1 MTFVCE
7 SGSLNRRVKK
17 ENRERKEQEVE
28 NRFFFYLW
36 IPSQI
41 ILSKRKGKKKNPWL
55 FGMLQR
61 HNILV
66 FLLQAETQLC
76 KTVTGWFTVSHNRS
90 WWLDYIPRHSR
101 QAIYFFFFS
110 FQAVEVTLAGIRALS
125 HTQKQRVTEQE
136 MAVTVSWVE

>member
-28 NRFFFYLW
+28 NRCFL
-36 IPSQI
+36 PLNTKPDHSVKT
-41 ILSKRKGKKKNPWL
+41 KREKKTPWL

-76 KTVTGWFTVSHNRS
+76 KTVTG
-90 WWLDYIPRHSR
+90 
-101 QAIYFFFFS
+101 
-110 FQAVEVTLAGIRALS
+110 
-125 HTQKQRVTEQE
+125 
-136 MAVTVSWVE
+136 